1 MPIPKMSYNTADK
14 IILIYADLL
23 INNSKLGQFEK
34 YSYSIL
40 DGYDLIDI
48 LNALKLTTA
57 YRVYTTEYIDD
68 RKLDEFNRY
77 ADEDGASLTQFFF
90 FFYPEEV
97 VSELKNLDPNDKKSL
112 IESIKLTENSQSELK
127 LLYGKEETVKSF
139 LDYCLHIGNSNPNFW
154 ELIYNR
160 IGITWETNDEN
171 DYINFLIKYGNGF
184 SSNYNSLTKEP
195 KKSFGII
202 EYFKSL
208 FKMSKV

>member
-23 INNSKLGQFEK
+23 MNNSRLGQFEK
-34 YSYSIL
+34 YSYSNL

-48 LNALKLTTA
+48 SNALKLTTA

-97 VSELKNLDPNDKKSL
+97 VFELKKLDPNDKKSL

-127 LLYGKEETVKSF
+127 LLYDKEETVKSF
-139 LDYCLHIGNSNPNFW
+139 LDYCLHIGNLNPNFW

-160 IGITWETNDEN
+160 IGITWETNNEN

-184 SSNYNSLTKEP
+184 SSIDNGLTKEP

-202 EYFKSL
+202 ECFKSL
-208 FKMSKV
+208 FKMSKE